1 MGAPQD
7 QLLVAGR
14 VSAHEDS
21 FPGTLGVSGI
31 RSAAAAANAVHSPD
45 SWIGRYVDLGIWR
58 DRTPLD
64 DLAQWAAETPD
75 ATAVSA
81 WREGAPVHHVTYRQQ
96 EVDRYARVLHARGI
110 GDGDVVALWL
120 PNRFEVLALLLACW
134 KVGAITA
141 PISPTVGRREV
152 GRILDRLDA
161 AVCVTSEDLATGL
174 PALRLQLSLADFEQ
188 DAPDVRFA
196 GVNPDQARIVLF
208 TSGTTGEPKGAA
220 HTLNT
225 AITQAIDGGALEQIA
240 DHNDGWYDTGDL
252 AVPDGR
258 GGLTIVGRVA
268 DRISSGFMIPVTDV
282 EEALRAHPLVK
293 EAALIGVP
301 GLDGQEIVCAVVVPA
316 DPGRQPGLDE
326 LRQFLLADG
335 MTPWYLPERLSLTEA
350 LPRNALGKVQKALLR
365 RQEASTGADLKAR
378 SSRCWPSKLDCT
390 RMPSRPT
397 GVSGPQPDEFVFEL
411 GECERCALGRIESQG
426 VRRVARLPPH
436 RPGLGTAAGNRAS
449 VGAKIHAVHGNTLPH
464 RLGGLRPQQQCGA
477 IRTVERLAPARF
489 AGRPHRAD
497 GRPRAIRPESGQV
510 PLEVGRM
517 RAQAHRIQ

>member
-1 MGAPQD
+1 MTN
-7 QLLVAGR
+7 LL
-14 VSAHEDS
+14 
-21 FPGTLGVSGI
+21 
-31 RSAAAAANAVHSPD
+31 NAVHSPD
-45 SWIGRYVDLGIWR
+45 SWIRRYVDLGIWR

-81 WREGAPVHHVTYRQQ
+81 WREGAPVHHVTYRQYAQ
-96 EVDRYARVLHARGI
+96 DVDRYARVLHARGI

-161 AVCVTSEDLATGL
+161 AVCVTSDDLATGL
-174 PALRLQLSLADFEQ
+174 PALRLRLSLADFEQ

-208 TSGTTGEPKGAA
+208 TSGTTGEPKGAV

-225 AITQAIDGGALEQIA
+225 AITQAIDWLTTYSGTEADCTFTPHALVHIAGMTCSLFMPLLVGGRTLLMAKWDPAVAGELIVSEGVTIIGAAPAFLEQLHVRGPREIYTGGNAPSAALVRQMREEAGVTLRGVWGMTEACNIFTRPDDPADWASHSVGQPAKGLEVRLQPEIEAPVSVENPGRMHVRGSGVCVATLGRDGGALEQIA

-258 GGLTIVGRVA
+258 GGFTIVGRVA
-268 DRISSGFMIPVTDV
+268 DRIGSGFMIPVTDV
-282 EEALRAHPLVK
+282 EEALCAHPLVK

-335 MTPWYLPERLSLTEA
+335 MTPWYLPERLSITES

-365 RQEASTGADLKAR
+365 RQ
-378 SSRCWPSKLDCT
+378 
-390 RMPSRPT
+390 
-397 GVSGPQPDEFVFEL
+397 
-411 GECERCALGRIESQG
+411 
-426 VRRVARLPPH
+426 
-436 RPGLGTAAGNRAS
+436 
-449 VGAKIHAVHGNTLPH
+449 
-464 RLGGLRPQQQCGA
+464 
-477 IRTVERLAPARF
+477 
-489 AGRPHRAD
+489 
-497 GRPRAIRPESGQV
+497 
-510 PLEVGRM
+510 
-517 RAQAHRIQ
+517 QAHARG